1 MLNRRNFLISM
12 SCALVLSSFSVLSSE
27 NRRVSKVDIGM
38 SPQRIRAI
46 VSAGG
51 VILFNKGTY
60 RVGELKPPSN
70 CILSGGGQLTY
81 TEGKGWDEEGTLL
94 VGGVNCS
101 NSTNVT
107 VKDLTIDSFDS
118 KGNALCGMTPRTG
131 NILIERVTTRA
142 NNHGQLWEANDSN
155 PQNNNAIGNITAKD
169 CVHYHGPN
177 GFVTKHKNVSFI
189 NCKAID
195 VDVQAFVV
203 ASDNINLNGRYSR
216 ATGTKI
222 ISGKVYCKPGSS
234 ALRIYSRTYES
245 NINVLGVDGV
255 KILDFYASGEKSK
268 LFYIGDAAGRN
279 GRGKREYIPLIS
291 QNVYIECNS
300 QVDVNKLKM
309 RVAFCENVIVK
320 APTIGTTIEKGD
332 EISKLKTI

>member
-1 MLNRRNFLISM
+1 MISRRNFLISM

-27 NRRVSKVDIGM
+27 NSRVSKIDTTM
-38 SPQRIRAI
+38 PPQRIRAI

-60 RVGELKPPSN
+60 RVGELKLPSN
-70 CILSGGGQLTY
+70 CVLSGSGQLAY
-81 TEGKGWDEEGTLL
+81 MEGEGWDEEGTLL
-94 VGGVNCS
+94 VGGINCS

-107 VKDLTIDSFDS
+107 VRDLTIDSFDS

-155 PQNNNAIGNITAKD
+155 PQNNNAIGNIIAKD

-222 ISGKVYCKPGSS
+222 VSGKVYCKPGSS
-234 ALRIYSRTYES
+234 ALRIYSRTYE
-245 NINVLGVDGV
+245 NNVNVLGVDGV

-268 LFYIGDAAGRN
+268 LFYIGDAAGKN
-279 GRGKREYIPLIS
+279 GSGKREYIPVVS
-291 QNVYIECNS
+291 QNIYIECNN
-300 QVDVNKLKM
+300 QVEINKLKM
-309 RVAFCENVIVK
+309 RVAFCKNIIIKSPAIRV
-320 APTIGTTIEKGD
+320 PIEKGD